1 METRGRSRRVSQD
14 SSRDSSVESTH
25 SVDVSVPTS
34 PSQVH
39 NTDFVTP
46 VTHAG
51 AARVD
56 VTPPQATTTPHIH
69 LPLLPAA
76 ISNET
81 SASLLIM
88 LQSMW
93 QEVKANHKQQ
103 QASLEKQSTRL
114 QEQSTR
120 LQEQSTRLEEQN
132 ARLEENL
139 NSTKD
144 SIKQQL
150 EIIDS
155 TLKSEMGEVKSS
167 VAAISVR
174 LAEHESYTD
183 TQLQL
188 IQQQCSSTTTRLATE
203 LNTQTSQL
211 NDRLN
216 QLAEQAAQN
225 SCGLEQIQ
233 STCQTMIENVV
244 INHTTDMREHVDTL
258 VKRQTEFSMDIEQQ
272 VGKLQEKVLQLRVD
286 NLTRTSSHHVALAP
300 ALNTNANEILS
311 SCDSPQVEQPE
322 LPITRSNPANT
333 HTTLDPVAVMHHPAR
348 QWSEAMP
355 RFSAHEGEN
364 PMRFIRRFEEYA
376 DMFRLSDTERL
387 KCMATALR
395 DHAYYWW
402 EVLQSTITSYQEFK
416 SHFKQQFWNVKIQGT
431 LRARLHT
438 ERYDSKKN
446 RTLETHLSQ
455 MFERTRY
462 LEPEMGDIEF
472 MAMVTS
478 QLPIKYQVHLTGR
491 SFNNIT
497 EFREQVLAF
506 DRLERLSR
514 NNNSE
519 VEKDLKPAHQKAAP
533 LYTPWQRGNDGGK
546 ANVHCTSWQPAKQ
559 YRTGKWKTRREFQP
573 QHQGNRQPKKP
584 YTHNQNQ
591 WWGKHYRPED
601 PNGRPPRWEYRSY
614 SNRQPPNNMQQHML
628 HPPVADTAPV
638 NQSPASFSTINHP
651 PTTSYP
657 MQRGYFARQQPI
669 PPNCTVTQ
677 PQQTANCSYSQA
689 VIEEHQNNYAQ

>member
-1 METRGRSRRVSQD
+1 
-14 SSRDSSVESTH
+14 
-25 SVDVSVPTS
+25 
-34 PSQVH
+34 
-39 NTDFVTP
+39 
-46 VTHAG
+46 
-51 AARVD
+51 
-56 VTPPQATTTPHIH
+56 
-69 LPLLPAA
+69 
-76 ISNET
+76 
-81 SASLLIM
+81 M

-93 QEVKANHKQQ
+93 QEVKANHQQQ
-103 QASLEKQSTRL
+103 QASF
-114 QEQSTR
+114 QEQSAR
-120 LQEQSTRLEEQN
+120 SAKLEESLQGTSAKLEESLQGTSAKLEESLQGTSDRLEENLRQQLDKQQQEQN
-132 ARLEENL
+132 ARLEEGL
-139 NSTKD
+139 RDTKE
-144 SIKQQL
+144 SINN
-150 EIIDS
+150 
-155 TLKSEMGEVKSS
+155 TLQKEMSEVKSS
-167 VAAISVR
+167 VSAISVR
-174 LAEHESYTD
+174 LAEHENYTE

-188 IQQQCSSTTTRLATE
+188 IQQQCSSTTTRLAAE
-203 LNTQTSQL
+203 LTTQTSQL

-225 SCGLEQIQ
+225 SCSLENIQ

-244 INHTTDMREHVDTL
+244 INHTTDMREQVDTL

-322 LPITRSNPANT
+322 LPITHSNPANT

-364 PMRFIRRFEEYA
+364 PMRFLRRFEEYA

-519 VEKDLKPAHQKAAP
+519 VEKDLKPTHQKAAP

-559 YRTGKWKTRREFQP
+559 YRTGKWKT
-573 QHQGNRQPKKP
+573 
-584 YTHNQNQ
+584 
-591 WWGKHYRPED
+591 
-601 PNGRPPRWEYRSY
+601 
-614 SNRQPPNNMQQHML
+614 
-628 HPPVADTAPV
+628 
-638 NQSPASFSTINHP
+638 
-651 PTTSYP
+651 
-657 MQRGYFARQQPI
+657 
-669 PPNCTVTQ
+669 
-677 PQQTANCSYSQA
+677 
-689 VIEEHQNNYAQ
+689 